1 MKVRMEASIFVVSI
15 GVAVLVFSIVL
26 TRRAAL
32 GQTPATPRP
41 AAGETKPAPRTPDGK
56 PDLSGT
62 WVGGGSFGGFGGAA
76 SPMEL
81 TPWGID
87 KFTWNKEPAAPMTGG
102 PSRVEL
108 DPVYHCYPAGM
119 VRLGPPLDV
128 PGGFAPAF
136 QITQIPGKVV
146 IFYEF
151 AHEVRFIYTDGRD
164 HPKTYQPT
172 WNGHSIGRW
181 DGDTL
186 VVDTIG
192 LRDETWLDSQGHE
205 HSTQLRV
212 VERFQRPDLGTLEV
226 ERTLTDPVSLA
237 KPRTIR
243 IAVRLRPD
251 YDIDEN
257 IDGRQN
263 DCTGYMI
270 RKHYFGEG
278 DILGISEH
286 P

>member
-1 MKVRMEASIFVVSI
+1 MKAQNVASIL
-15 GVAVLVFSIVL
+15 GVTVAAFSAGFITL
-26 TRRAAL
+26 AILA
-32 GQTPATPRP
+32 QTPAAPRP
-41 AAGETKPAPRTPDGK
+41 AAAGATSVPRTPDGK

-62 WVGGGSFGGFGGAA
+62 WVGGGSFGGFNGGP

-81 TPWGID
+81 TPWGVD
-87 KFTWNKEPAAPMTGG
+87 KFTWNKEPAAPITGG

-151 AHEVRFIYTDGRD
+151 AHEARFIYTDGRD
-164 HPKTYQPT
+164 HPKPYQPT

-212 VERFQRPDLGTLEV
+212 VERYRRPDMGTLEV
-226 ERTLTDPVSLA
+226 ERTLTDPVALA
-237 KPRTIR
+237 KPHTIR
-243 IAVRLRPD
+243 TAVKLRPD

-263 DCTGYMI
+263 DCTGYMV

-278 DILGISEH
+278 DTLGISEH